1 MACQNAADVNDHVI
15 KFKNSNYCD
24 SGAVSLFLSL
34 ASISELDSS
43 MHESGSS
50 RKPLISWFLAL
61 SALRWIV
68 TRLVSLA
75 MHINTLF
82 PLLHSFHFIPTTC
95 RKSLSV
101 ASMWPSEN
109 KKNPHTQ
116 SCFLHFFL
124 FEKAHGVLPL
134 CPDFLEVLRPPATSM
149 NSFLSTCHQ
158 PGRRRNGLSQDVSL
172 GERGRWSKSNSYAW
186 EQHGWRWVEHDGAI
200 SAEMRS

>member
-61 SALRWIV
+61 SASRWIV

-75 MHINTLF
+75 MHINT
-82 PLLHSFHFIPTTC
+82 LLHSFHFIPTTC

-101 ASMWPSEN
+101 ASMWPSETRRT
-109 KKNPHTQ
+109 HTR
-116 SCFLHFFL
+116 SHVFC
-124 FEKAHGVLPL
+124 
-134 CPDFLEVLRPPATSM
+134 T
-149 NSFLSTCHQ
+149 SFLLKKKPMECFPCVQTS
-158 PGRRRNGLSQDVSL
+158 
-172 GERGRWSKSNSYAW
+172 WKF
-186 EQHGWRWVEHDGAI
+186 
-200 SAEMRS
+200 